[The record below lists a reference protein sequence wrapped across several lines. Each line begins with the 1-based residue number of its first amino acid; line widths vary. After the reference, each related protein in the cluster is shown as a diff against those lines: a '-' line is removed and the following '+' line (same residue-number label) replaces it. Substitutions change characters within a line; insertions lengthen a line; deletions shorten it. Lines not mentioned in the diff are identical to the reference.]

1 MATIELEEISKIYS
15 KGVSSIAALSGLS
28 LSVEAGEALALL
40 GANGAGKSTAVRIL
54 STLSRPD
61 SGSARIAG
69 LDAVAQAPQVRARIG
84 VALQETG
91 IYPSGRVRQ
100 VLRHHALLFGLD
112 RPAAARRSDEILE
125 LAGLAKV
132 ANRRVQRLSGGT
144 RRRLDLGLALLHRPP
159 VLLLDE
165 PTSSLDPFSRHEFW
179 RELGRLRDEGTC
191 ILFASQSLEETEHLA
206 DRVVL
211 MAEGTIWRDDVSVA
225 AVREIWAGDAVGS

>member
-1 MATIELEEISKIYS
+1 MATIELEEITKTYS
-15 KGVSSIAALSGLS
+15 TRSSSIPALTGLS
-28 LSVEAGEALALL
+28 LEVEAGQALALL

-54 STLSRPD
+54 STLSRPS
-61 SGSARIAG
+61 SGRARIAG
-69 LDAVAQAPQVRARIG
+69 FDSVVEAPQVRARIG

-91 IYPSGRVRQ
+91 IYPAGKVRQ
-100 VLRHHALLFGLD
+100 VLHRHARLLGLQRRAAD
-112 RPAAARRSDEILE
+112 RRCEEIIE

-132 ANRRVQRLSGGT
+132 ADARVQRLSGGT
-144 RRRLDLGLALLHRPP
+144 RRRLDLSLALLHRPP

-165 PTSSLDPFSRHEFW
+165 PTSSLDPVSRHEFW

-211 MAEGTIWRDDVSVA
+211 LAEGTVWRDDVSVA
-225 AVREIWAGDAVGS
+225 AVRDIWAGNAVGA

>member
-15 KGVSSIAALSGLS
+15 KGVSSIAALSRFS

-61 SGSARIAG
+61 SGGARIAG
-69 LDAVAQAPQVRARIG
+69 FDAVAQAPQVRARIG

-91 IYPSGRVRQ
+91 IYPAGRVRQ
-100 VLRHHALLFGLD
+100 VLRHHARLFGLD
-112 RPAAARRSDEILE
+112 RPAAARRCDEILE

-225 AVREIWAGDAVGS
+225 AVREIWAGNAVGS

>member
-15 KGVSSIAALSGLS
+15 KGVGSIAALSRFS
-28 LSVEAGEALALL
+28 LSVEAGETLALL

-69 LDAVAQAPQVRARIG
+69 FDAVAQVPQVRARIG

-91 IYPSGRVRQ
+91 IYPAGRVRQ
-100 VLRHHALLFGLD
+100 VLRHHARLFGLD
-112 RPAAARRSDEILE
+112 PGRRPAQRR
-125 LAGLAKV
+125 
-132 ANRRVQRLSGGT
+132 NHRT
-144 RRRLDLGLALLHRPP
+144 RRPGQGRQPAGAAPLRRHAPPTRLGLALLHRPP

-211 MAEGTIWRDDVSVA
+211 MAEGTIWRDDISVA
-225 AVREIWAGDAVGS
+225 AVRDIWAGNAVGS